1 MLKSVECKQELVAL
15 KAQIDDLTAK
25 GEAAAQ
31 ELLDQYEAK
40 KSEYIAAL
48 EKEMEEKQDG
58 DFNRKN
64 LETQISFP
72 VRRNGF

>member
-40 KSEYIAAL
+40 KSEKIAA
-48 EKEMEEKQDG
+48 
-58 DFNRKN
+58 
-64 LETQISFP
+64 
-72 VRRNGF
+72 